1 MRENFSPPP
10 WWLPLSEASHVK
22 ACDFWPDRR
31 MRVQVMY
38 TAHFGLTEPPFSL
51 TPNPRYL
58 YMSERHREGL
68 AHLLYGIRQ
77 SGGFVQLTGEVGTG
91 KTTLC
96 RCLLEQLPPEVDVAL
111 VLNPRLTVVEFLA
124 TLCDELHVVYPAEP
138 TSVKVLVDALHAY
151 LLDVHARGRRTVL
164 IIDEAQNLSAEV
176 LEQIRL
182 LTNLETVA
190 EKLLQIILL
199 GQPELARLLAG
210 RQLRQLA
217 QRVTARY
224 HLLPF
229 SAADTIAYI
238 RHRLRV
244 AGRGGELFTWAALR
258 WVHRL
263 SGGVPRLINVIC
275 DRALLGAYAHDLR
288 RIDSAMVRQA
298 GREVRG
304 AGPLDGRRSR
314 LAWIA
319 GVTALGIAGVGL
331 VVLGTSEWISS
342 RQPNQAASGVS
353 GDRRGSPAAPATGDK
368 TQKRDVAPLSAS
380 KPEPTR
386 PAVATT
392 SPVPVPPRLADLLGD
407 PSVREDDH
415 AAFASLSSRWRLD
428 YRIPKTG
435 LGCDAIRS
443 AGLQCLFRSGNW
455 NRIRR
460 LDLPVILELTGPT
473 GARCRA
479 ALVSLEEERA
489 TLAVGGK
496 EYTYPLDEIDQAW
509 DGSFILVWQ
518 APPIRSRLIS
528 RGMQGADVAWL
539 RARLDALEGTT
550 SKGPAPD
557 VYDAALEQR
566 VVAFQRSRAL
576 TPDGL
581 VGDETLLQLTLAT
594 REPSVPSLASRVP

>member
-1 MRENFSPPP
+1 
-10 WWLPLSEASHVK
+10 
-22 ACDFWPDRR
+22 
-31 MRVQVMY
+31 MY

-96 RCLLEQLPPEVDVAL
+96 RCLLEQLPAEVDVAL

-124 TLCDELHVVYPAEP
+124 TLCDELHVVYPPEP
-138 TSVKVLVDALHAY
+138 ASVKVLVDALHAY
-151 LLDVHARGRRTVL
+151 LLDAHARGRRTVL

-190 EKLLQIILL
+190 EKLLQIILI
-199 GQPELARLLAG
+199 GQPELTNLLAG

-229 SAADTIAYI
+229 SASDTVAYI

-244 AGRGGELFTWAALR
+244 GGRGSELFTWAAMR

-288 RIDSAMVRQA
+288 RIDVATVRRA

-304 AGPLDGRRSR
+304 AAPADGHRGR
-314 LAWIA
+314 LAWTVGLAALGVAGAALAVFGTSLWISLPQTDRAASAVPADRRALPVVQATSGTTRARDAAALGTPAKDPTPPA
-319 GVTALGIAGVGL
+319 GVT
-331 VVLGTSEWISS
+331 
-342 RQPNQAASGVS
+342 PN
-353 GDRRGSPAAPATGDK
+353 
-368 TQKRDVAPLSAS
+368 
-380 KPEPTR
+380 
-386 PAVATT
+386 
-392 SPVPVPPRLADLLGD
+392 PVPGAPRLAELLGD
-407 PSVREDDH
+407 ASAGGGDH
-415 AAFASLSSRWRLD
+415 AAFSSLSSLWGFE
-428 YRIPKTG
+428 YRVPQTG
-435 LGCDAIRS
+435 LGCDAMRS

-455 NRIRR
+455 NRLRR
-460 LDLPVILELTGPT
+460 LDLPVILELIGPT
-473 GARCRA
+473 GARRRA
-479 ALVSLEEERA
+479 TLVALGEDRA

-496 EYTYPLDEIDQAW
+496 EQAFPLDEIDQVW
-509 DGSFILVWQ
+509 DGSFILVWK

-528 RGMQGADVAWL
+528 RGMQGTDVAWL
-539 RARLDALEGTT
+539 RERLDAFEGKT
-550 SKGPAPD
+550 SKGAGPD
-557 VYDAALEQR
+557 VYDASLEQR
-566 VVAFQRSRAL
+566 VVAFQKSRAL
-576 TPDGL
+576 TADGL

-594 REPSVPSLASRVP
+594 REPGVPSLSSRAP

>member
-1 MRENFSPPP
+1 
-10 WWLPLSEASHVK
+10 
-22 ACDFWPDRR
+22 
-31 MRVQVMY
+31 MY
-38 TAHFGLTEPPFSL
+38 TAHFGLIEPPFSL

-111 VLNPRLTVVEFLA
+111 VLNPRLSVVEFLA
-124 TLCDELHVVYPAEP
+124 TLCDELHVVYPSEP

-151 LLDVHARGRRTVL
+151 LLDTHARGRRTVL

-190 EKLLQIILL
+190 EKLLQIILI
-199 GQPELARLLAG
+199 GQPELIRLLAG

-229 SAADTIAYI
+229 SAPDTVAYI

-244 AGRGGELFTWAALR
+244 AGRGSALFTWAAMR
-258 WVHRL
+258 RVHRL

-288 RIDSAMVRQA
+288 RIDAATVRRA

-304 AGPLDGRRSR
+304 ATSPDRRGGR
-314 LAWIA
+314 LAWTVGLA
-319 GVTALGIAGVGL
+319 ALGIAAVGL
-331 VVLGTSEWISS
+331 AILGTPKQISLL
-342 RQPNQAASGVS
+342 QNDQAASAVS
-353 GDRRGSPAAPATGDK
+353 SDGHATPVAQVASSNPQ
-368 TQKRDVAPLSAS
+368 TRDVAALGSP
-380 KPEPTR
+380 KHEPTL
-386 PAVATT
+386 PAVVAP
-392 SPVPVPPRLADLLGD
+392 SPLPVSPRLADLLGD
-407 PSVREDDH
+407 PSVRGDDH
-415 AAFASLSSRWRLD
+415 AAFSSLSSLWGLE
-428 YRIPKTG
+428 YRVASSG
-435 LGCDAIRS
+435 LACDAIRS

-455 NRIRR
+455 NRLRR

-473 GARCRA
+473 GARRRA
-479 ALVSLEEERA
+479 TLVSLEEERA
-489 TLAVGGK
+489 TLVVGGR
-496 EYTYPLDEIDQAW
+496 ESTYPLDEIDRLW
-509 DGSFILVWQ
+509 DGSFILVWK

-528 RGMQGADVAWL
+528 RGMRGADVAWL
-539 RARLDALEGTT
+539 RTRLDALEGKT
-550 SKGPAPD
+550 SKGPPPD
-557 VYDAALEQR
+557 VYDALMEQR
-566 VVAFQRSRAL
+566 VVAFQRSRSL
-576 TPDGL
+576 IPDGL
-581 VGDETLLQLTLAT
+581 VGDETLLHLTLAT
-594 REPSVPSLASRVP
+594 REPGVPSLSPRVP

>member
-1 MRENFSPPP
+1 
-10 WWLPLSEASHVK
+10 
-22 ACDFWPDRR
+22 
-31 MRVQVMY
+31 MY

-96 RCLLEQLPPEVDVAL
+96 RCLLEQLPSEVDVAL

-124 TLCDELHVVYPAEP
+124 TLCDELHIVYPAEP

-151 LLDVHARGRRTVL
+151 LLDTHARGRRTVL
-164 IIDEAQNLSAEV
+164 IIDEAQNLSADV

-190 EKLLQIILL
+190 EKLLQIILI
-199 GQPELARLLAG
+199 GQPELTHLLAG

-217 QRVTARY
+217 QRITARY

-229 SAADTIAYI
+229 SASDTIAYI

-244 AGRGGELFTWAALR
+244 GGRGSELFTWAAMR

-263 SGGVPRLINVIC
+263 SGGVARLINVIC

-288 RIDSAMVRQA
+288 RIDVATVRRA

-304 AGPLDGRRSR
+304 TAPPDPRRGR
-314 LAWIA
+314 LAWTVGLAALGLA
-319 GVTALGIAGVGL
+319 GVALAI
-331 VVLGTSEWISS
+331 LGTSLWISPPQTD
-342 RQPNQAASGVS
+342 RAASAVS
-353 GDRRGSPAAPATGDK
+353 GDRRGVPVVQAKSGSVQA
-368 TQKRDVAPLSAS
+368 RDVAALDAPKLEDARAAETPPSSA
-380 KPEPTR
+380 P
-386 PAVATT
+386 VA
-392 SPVPVPPRLADLLGD
+392 PRLAGLLGN
-407 PSVREDDH
+407 PSAGGDDH
-415 AAFASLSSRWRLD
+415 AAFASLAAVWGLE
-428 YRIPKTG
+428 YRIPHTG

-455 NRIRR
+455 NRLRR

-473 GARCRA
+473 GARRRA
-479 ALVSLEEERA
+479 TLVSLDAERA
-489 TLAVGGK
+489 TLAIGGK
-496 EYTYPLDEIDQAW
+496 EHTVPLDEIDRVW
-509 DGSFILVWQ
+509 DGSFILVWK
-518 APPIRSRLIS
+518 APSVRSRLIS

-539 RARLDALEGTT
+539 RARLDAFEGKTT
-550 SKGPAPD
+550 SKGFGSD
-557 VYDAALEQR
+557 VYDASLEQR
-566 VVAFQRSRAL
+566 VIAFQKSRAM
-576 TPDGL
+576 TPDGR

-594 REPSVPSLASRVP
+594 REAGVPTLSSRVP

>member
-1 MRENFSPPP
+1 VP
-10 WWLPLSEASHVK
+10 
-22 ACDFWPDRR
+22 
-31 MRVQVMY
+31 VMY

-96 RCLLEQLPPEVDVAL
+96 RCLLEQLPSEVDVAL

-151 LLDVHARGRRTVL
+151 LLDAHARGRRTVL

-190 EKLLQIILL
+190 EKLLQIILI
-199 GQPELARLLAG
+199 GQPELTRLLAG

-229 SAADTIAYI
+229 SVPDTIAYI

-244 AGRGGELFTWAALR
+244 AGRGSDLFTWPAMR

-275 DRALLGAYAHDLR
+275 DRALLGAFAHDLR
-288 RIDSAMVRQA
+288 RIDAATVRRA

-304 AGPLDGRRSR
+304 TEPPER
-314 LAWIA
+314 LWARLGWTV
-319 GVTALGIAGVGL
+319 GLTALGIVAGGL
-331 VVLGTSEWISS
+331 AVLGTSKWISS
-342 RQPNQAASGVS
+342 PQTDQVASAVS
-353 GDRRGSPAAPATGDK
+353 SDRRGMPVAQATSDNTQTRNVSALDAPKQDPTRRAVPAT
-368 TQKRDVAPLSAS
+368 SS
-380 KPEPTR
+380 
-386 PAVATT
+386 
-392 SPVPVPPRLADLLGD
+392 VPVPPRLADLLGD
-407 PSVREDDH
+407 QSVGGDDH
-415 AAFASLSSRWRLD
+415 AAFASLSSLWKLE
-428 YRIPKTG
+428 YRIPSTG

-455 NRIRR
+455 NRLRR

-473 GARCRA
+473 GARRRA
-479 ALVSLEEERA
+479 TLVSLEEERA
-489 TLAVGGK
+489 TLAVGK
-496 EYTYPLDEIDQAW
+496 REYTFPLDEIDQLW
-509 DGSFILVWQ
+509 DGSFILVWK
-518 APPIRSRLIS
+518 APPVRSRLIA
-528 RGMQGADVAWL
+528 RGMQGSDVAWL
-539 RARLDALEGTT
+539 RARLDTLEGKTP
-550 SKGPAPD
+550 KGPGPD
-557 VYDAALEQR
+557 VYDALLEQR
-566 VVAFQRSRAL
+566 VVAFQRSRGL
-576 TPDGL
+576 TADGL

-594 REPSVPSLASRVP
+594 REPSVPSLSSRVP

>member
-1 MRENFSPPP
+1 
-10 WWLPLSEASHVK
+10 
-22 ACDFWPDRR
+22 
-31 MRVQVMY
+31 MY

-96 RCLLEQLPPEVDVAL
+96 RCLLEQLPSEVDVAL
-111 VLNPRLTVVEFLA
+111 VLNPRVTVIEFLA
-124 TLCDELHVVYPAEP
+124 TLCDELHIVYPAEP
-138 TSVKVLVDALHAY
+138 TSVKALVDALHAY
-151 LLDVHARGRRTVL
+151 LLDAHARGRRTVL

-190 EKLLQIILL
+190 EKLLQIILI
-199 GQPELARLLAG
+199 GQPELTRLLAG
-210 RQLRQLA
+210 PQLRQLA

-229 SAADTIAYI
+229 CVSDSIAYI

-244 AGRGGELFTWAALR
+244 AGRGGELFTWAAMR

-288 RIDSAMVRQA
+288 RIDSAIVRRA

-304 AGPLDGRRSR
+304 PALWDGRQRR

-319 GVTALGIAGVGL
+319 GVTALGIAGAGL
-331 VVLGTSEWISS
+331 VVLGTSAWISL
-342 RQPNQAASGVS
+342 RQTHQADSPVQT
-353 GDRRGSPAAPATGDK
+353 DRRAAPAGAVGAKPRAGEITPAG
-368 TQKRDVAPLSAS
+368 APR
-380 KPEPTR
+380 PEPAR
-386 PAVATT
+386 PVVSAAN
-392 SPVPVPPRLADLLGD
+392 PAPDRPQLADLLGN
-407 PSVREDDH
+407 PAARGDDH
-415 AAFASLSSRWRLD
+415 AAFASLASLWRVD
-428 YRIPKTG
+428 YRIPSSG
-435 LGCDAIRS
+435 LGCDAVRS

-455 NRIRR
+455 NRLRR
-460 LDLPVILELTGPT
+460 LDLPVILELSGPA

-479 ALVSLEEERA
+479 ALVSLEGERA
-489 TLAVGGK
+489 TLAVDGK
-496 EYTYPLDEIDQAW
+496 AYTYPLEEIDQVW
-509 DGSFILVWQ
+509 DGSFIFVWK
-518 APPIRSRLIS
+518 APPIRSRLIT

-539 RARLDALEGTT
+539 RAKIDALEGRT
-550 SKGPAPD
+550 SEDPGPA
-557 VYDAALEQR
+557 VYDASLERR

-581 VGDETLLQLTLAT
+581 VGDETLLQLTLAS
-594 REPSVPSLASRVP
+594 REPGVPSLSSRVP

>member
-1 MRENFSPPP
+1 
-10 WWLPLSEASHVK
+10 
-22 ACDFWPDRR
+22 
-31 MRVQVMY
+31 MY
-38 TAHFGLTEPPFSL
+38 TAHFGLIEPPFSL

-124 TLCDELHVVYPAEP
+124 TLCDELHVVYPADP

-151 LLDVHARGRRTVL
+151 LLDAHAGGRRTVL
-164 IIDEAQNLSAEV
+164 IIDEAQNLSADV

-190 EKLLQIILL
+190 EKLLQIILI
-199 GQPELARLLAG
+199 GQPELTHLLAG

-229 SAADTIAYI
+229 STADTIAYI

-244 AGRGGELFTWAALR
+244 GGRGSELFTWAAMR

-288 RIDSAMVRQA
+288 RIDAATVRRA

-304 AGPLDGRRSR
+304 AASPDPRRGR
-314 LAWIA
+314 LAWTVGLA
-319 GVTALGIAGVGL
+319 ALGIAGAAL
-331 VVLGTSEWISS
+331 AILGTSLWLSLP
-342 RQPNQAASGVS
+342 QTDQAVPAVSGNRRGVS
-353 GDRRGSPAAPATGDK
+353 VAQVKSGSVQTRDAAALDAPKQGTARPAETPPSSVP
-368 TQKRDVAPLSAS
+368 VAP
-380 KPEPTR
+380 
-386 PAVATT
+386 
-392 SPVPVPPRLADLLGD
+392 RLVDLLGD
-407 PSVREDDH
+407 SSAGGDH
-415 AAFASLSSRWRLD
+415 TAFATVAALWGIE
-428 YRIPKTG
+428 YRIPQSG

-455 NRIRR
+455 NRLRR
-460 LDLPVILELTGPT
+460 LDLPVILELARSTGP
-473 GARCRA
+473 RRRA
-479 ALVSLEEERA
+479 ALVSLDEERA
-489 TLAVGGK
+489 TLTVGGK
-496 EYTYPLDEIDQAW
+496 EHTYPLDEIDRVW
-509 DGSFILVWQ
+509 DGSFILVWK
-518 APPIRSRLIS
+518 APPVRSRLIS

-539 RARLDALEGTT
+539 RARLDAFDGKTT
-550 SKGPAPD
+550 SKASGSD
-557 VYDAALEQR
+557 VYDAPLEQR
-566 VVAFQRSRAL
+566 VIAFQKSRAL

-594 REPSVPSLASRVP
+594 REAGVPTLSSRVP

>member
-1 MRENFSPPP
+1 
-10 WWLPLSEASHVK
+10 
-22 ACDFWPDRR
+22 
-31 MRVQVMY
+31 MY

-77 SGGFVQLTGEVGTG
+77 AGGFVQLTGEVGTG

-96 RCLLEQLPPEVDVAL
+96 RCLLEQLPAEVDVAL

-151 LLDVHARGRRTVL
+151 LLDAHARGRRTVL

-190 EKLLQIILL
+190 EKLLQIILI
-199 GQPELARLLAG
+199 GQPELTRLLAG

-229 SAADTIAYI
+229 SVSDTVAYI

-244 AGRGGELFTWAALR
+244 AGRGSELFTWAAMR

-275 DRALLGAYAHDLR
+275 DRALLGAYAHDR
-288 RIDSAMVRQA
+288 RRVDAAMVRRA

-304 AGPLDGRRSR
+304 AVPPEGRRGR
-314 LAWIA
+314 LAWTVGLAALGLA
-319 GVTALGIAGVGL
+319 GVALAILGI
-331 VVLGTSEWISS
+331 SMWIALP
-342 RQPNQAASGVS
+342 QPDRAASAVS
-353 GDRRGSPAAPATGDK
+353 GDGRGIPVTPATGEGV
-368 TQKRDVAPLSAS
+368 QARNVAAVGAP
-380 KPEPTR
+380 KPESTPRAAIPTN
-386 PAVATT
+386 
-392 SPVPVPPRLADLLGD
+392 PVPVPPRLAEILGN
-407 PSVREDDH
+407 PSVAGDDH
-415 AAFASLSSRWRLD
+415 AAFASLSSLWKLD
-428 YRIPKTG
+428 YRVPNTG

-455 NRIRR
+455 NKLRR
-460 LDLPVILELTGPT
+460 LDVPVILELTGPT
-473 GARCRA
+473 GARRRA
-479 ALVSLEEERA
+479 TLVALDDGRA

-496 EYTYPLDEIDQAW
+496 EYTYSLGEIDRLW
-509 DGSFILVWQ
+509 DGSFILVWK
-518 APPIRSRLIS
+518 APPVRSHLIS

-539 RARLDALEGTT
+539 RACLDALDGKT
-550 SKGPAPD
+550 SKSPGPD
-557 VYDAALEQR
+557 VYDASLERR
-566 VVAFQRSRAL
+566 VIAFQRSRAL
-576 TPDGL
+576 LPDGL
-581 VGDETLLQLTLAT
+581 VGEETLLQLALAT
-594 REPSVPSLASRVP
+594 RDPNVPSLLSRAP

>member
-1 MRENFSPPP
+1 
-10 WWLPLSEASHVK
+10 
-22 ACDFWPDRR
+22 
-31 MRVQVMY
+31 MY

-96 RCLLEQLPPEVDVAL
+96 RCLLEQLPAEVDVAL

-124 TLCDELHVVYPAEP
+124 TLCDELHVVYSPEPA
-138 TSVKVLVDALHAY
+138 SVKVLVDALHAY
-151 LLDVHARGRRTVL
+151 LLDAHARGRRTVL

-190 EKLLQIILL
+190 EKLLQIILI
-199 GQPELARLLAG
+199 GQPELTNLLAG

-229 SAADTIAYI
+229 SASDTVAYI

-244 AGRGGELFTWAALR
+244 GGRGSELFTWAAMR

-288 RIDSAMVRQA
+288 RIDVATVRRA

-304 AGPLDGRRSR
+304 AAPTDGHRGR
-314 LAWIA
+314 LAWTVGLA
-319 GVTALGIAGVGL
+319 ALGVAGAAL
-331 VVLGTSEWISS
+331 AVVGTSLWISLS
-342 RQPNQAASGVS
+342 QTDRAASAVPA
-353 GDRRGSPAAPATGDK
+353 DRRATPVVQAKSGTTRTGDAAALG
-368 TQKRDVAPLSAS
+368 AP
-380 KPEPTR
+380 KQEPTR
-386 PAVATT
+386 PASATLNPA
-392 SPVPVPPRLADLLGD
+392 PVSPRLAELLGD
-407 PSVREDDH
+407 SSAGGDH
-415 AAFASLSSRWRLD
+415 AAFASLSALWGLE
-428 YRIPKTG
+428 YRIPHTG

-455 NRIRR
+455 NRLRR

-473 GARCRA
+473 GARRRA
-479 ALVSLEEERA
+479 TLVALGEERA
-489 TLAVGGK
+489 ALAVGGN
-496 EYTYPLDEIDQAW
+496 EQTFPLDEIDRVW
-509 DGSFILVWQ
+509 DGSFILVWK
-518 APPIRSRLIS
+518 APSVRSRLIS

-539 RARLDALEGTT
+539 RARLDALEGKT
-550 SKGPAPD
+550 SKGAGSD
-557 VYDAALEQR
+557 VYDASLEQR
-566 VVAFQRSRAL
+566 VVAFQKSRAL
-576 TPDGL
+576 TADGL

-594 REPSVPSLASRVP
+594 REPGVPSLSSRVP

>member
-1 MRENFSPPP
+1 MSD
-10 WWLPLSEASHVK
+10 ASHVS
-22 ACDFWPDRR
+22 ACDFWPERR
-31 MRVQVMY
+31 TRVRVMY

-151 LLDVHARGRRTVL
+151 LLDAHARGRRTVL

-217 QRVTARY
+217 QRVTARF
-224 HLLPF
+224 HLMPF
-229 SAADTIAYI
+229 SAPDTVAYI

-244 AGRGGELFTWAALR
+244 AGRGSELFTWVAMR

-275 DRALLGAYAHDLR
+275 DRTLLGAYAHDLR
-288 RIDSAMVRQA
+288 RIDSATVRRA

-304 AGPLDGRRSR
+304 AEPLDGRRGR
-314 LAWIA
+314 LAWTV
-319 GVTALGIAGVGL
+319 GMTALGIAAGGL
-331 VVLGTSEWISS
+331 AVLGTSKWISLPQ
-342 RQPNQAASGVS
+342 RYQVASAVS
-353 GDRRGSPAAPATGDK
+353 SGPPGIPAPAVGDQ
-368 TQKRDVAPLSAS
+368 TQTRDIAPLSAP
-380 KPEPTR
+380 KQEPTR
-386 PAVATT
+386 PAVVTA
-392 SPVPVPPRLADLLGD
+392 SPVPVLPRLADLLGG
-407 PSVREDDH
+407 PSVRNDDH
-415 AAFASLSSRWRLD
+415 AAFASLSSLWRLD
-428 YRIPKTG
+428 YRVPNTG

-455 NRIRR
+455 NRLRR

-479 ALVSLEEERA
+479 TLVSLDEERA

-496 EYTYPLDEIDQAW
+496 EYTYPLDEIDQLW
-509 DGSFILVWQ
+509 DGSFILVWK

-539 RARLDALEGTT
+539 RAALDALEGKT
-550 SKGPAPD
+550 SKGPGPD
-557 VYDAALEQR
+557 VYDASLEQR
-566 VVAFQRSRAL
+566 VVAFQQSRAL

-594 REPSVPSLASRVP
+594 REPGVPSLSSRVP

>member
-1 MRENFSPPP
+1 M
-10 WWLPLSEASHVK
+10 LVASRVF
-22 ACDFWPDRR
+22 ACDVSPERR
-31 MRVQVMY
+31 TRVRVMY

-124 TLCDELHVVYPAEP
+124 TLCDELHVVYPSEP

-151 LLDVHARGRRTVL
+151 LLDTHARGRRTVL

-190 EKLLQIILL
+190 EKLLQIILI
-199 GQPELARLLAG
+199 GQPELIRLLAG

-229 SAADTIAYI
+229 SAPDTVAYI

-244 AGRGGELFTWAALR
+244 AGKGSELFTWAAMR
-258 WVHRL
+258 CVHWL

-288 RIDSAMVRQA
+288 RIDAATVRRA

-304 AGPLDGRRSR
+304 ATPPDRRGGW
-314 LAWIA
+314 LAWTVGLA
-319 GVTALGIAGVGL
+319 ALGIAAVGL
-331 VVLGTSEWISS
+331 TILGTPQQISFPQNDQVASAVS
-342 RQPNQAASGVS
+342 RAGRATPVAQVASNN
-353 GDRRGSPAAPATGDK
+353 PQT
-368 TQKRDVAPLSAS
+368 RDVAALGSPKQEP
-380 KPEPTR
+380 KP
-386 PAVATT
+386 PAVVAPG
-392 SPVPVPPRLADLLGD
+392 PVPVLPRLADLLGD
-407 PSVREDDH
+407 PSVGGDDH
-415 AAFASLSSRWRLD
+415 AAFSSLSSLWGLE
-428 YRIPKTG
+428 YRVASSG
-435 LGCDAIRS
+435 LGCDALRS

-455 NRIRR
+455 NRLRR

-473 GARCRA
+473 GARRRA
-479 ALVSLEEERA
+479 TLVSLGEERA
-489 TLAVGGK
+489 TLVVGGR
-496 EYTYPLDEIDQAW
+496 EYIYPLDEIDRLW
-509 DGSFILVWQ
+509 DGSFILVWK
-518 APPIRSRLIS
+518 APPVRSRLIS
-528 RGMQGADVAWL
+528 PGMRGADVAWL
-539 RARLDALEGTT
+539 RTRLDALEGKT
-550 SKGPAPD
+550 SKGPGPD
-557 VYDAALEQR
+557 VYDAPMEQR
-566 VVAFQRSRAL
+566 VVSFQRSRSL
-576 TPDGL
+576 IPDGL
-581 VGDETLLQLTLAT
+581 VGDETLLHLTLAT
-594 REPSVPSLASRVP
+594 REPSVPSLSPRVP

>member
-1 MRENFSPPP
+1 
-10 WWLPLSEASHVK
+10 VI
-22 ACDFWPDRR
+22 ACDVSPERR
-31 MRVQVMY
+31 TRVRVMY

-124 TLCDELHVVYPAEP
+124 TLCDELHVVYPSEP

-151 LLDVHARGRRTVL
+151 LLDTHARGRRTVL

-190 EKLLQIILL
+190 EKLLQIILI
-199 GQPELARLLAG
+199 GQPELIRLLAG

-229 SAADTIAYI
+229 SAPDTVAYI

-244 AGRGGELFTWAALR
+244 AGKGSELFTWAAMR
-258 WVHRL
+258 RVHRL

-288 RIDSAMVRQA
+288 RIDAATVRRA

-304 AGPLDGRRSR
+304 ATPPERRGGR
-314 LAWIA
+314 LAWTVGLA
-319 GVTALGIAGVGL
+319 ALGIAAVGL
-331 VVLGTSEWISS
+331 TILGTPKQISLP
-342 RQPNQAASGVS
+342 QNDQAASAVS
-353 GDRRGSPAAPATGDK
+353 SDGRATPVAQVVSNNPQ
-368 TQKRDVAPLSAS
+368 TRDVAVLGSP
-380 KPEPTR
+380 KQEPTL
-386 PAVATT
+386 PAVLAP
-392 SPVPVPPRLADLLGD
+392 SPLTVSPRLADLLGD
-407 PSVREDDH
+407 PSVGGDDH
-415 AAFASLSSRWRLD
+415 AAFSSLSSLWGLE
-428 YRIPKTG
+428 YRVASSG

-455 NRIRR
+455 NRLRR

-473 GARCRA
+473 GARRRA
-479 ALVSLEEERA
+479 TLVSLGEERA
-489 TLAVGGK
+489 TLVIGGR
-496 EYTYPLDEIDQAW
+496 EYTYPLGDIDRLW
-509 DGSFILVWQ
+509 DGSFILVWK

-528 RGMQGADVAWL
+528 RGMRGADVAWL
-539 RARLDALEGTT
+539 RTRLDALDGRT
-550 SKGPAPD
+550 SKGPGPD
-557 VYDAALEQR
+557 VYDGPMEQR
-566 VVAFQRSRAL
+566 VVAFQRSRSL
-576 TPDGL
+576 IPDGL
-581 VGDETLLQLTLAT
+581 VGDETLLHLTLAT
-594 REPSVPSLASRVP
+594 REPSVPSLSPRVP